1 MFICN
6 TDNPDTQ
13 CEVWEIK
20 VGTYP
25 DGIVVGF
32 VKDGDKYP
40 SVSFVPAKEF
50 WTSKSEGSIL
60 LENFC
65 PKELALDPTFDKDQL
80 YNVVLSAN
88 ASFCIGE
95 CYSGGKK
102 LYLELQPV
110 TTASASTSAAS
121 SSKSPKK
128 RTRQTLAG
136 IESAQTLA
144 LPAAEVRPGLR
155 EIELTVW
162 EGKLK
167 SDLLENDPRWEV
179 WNAKP
184 ASFVFAEDGH
194 APLGDLK
201 RRAAEEW
208 AALVAATP
216 AGSTSLVVAHGA
228 FNRVL
233 LLTALGLP
241 VDDFGFKDGHFAF
254 ENCALVELRWEPGD
268 THAAAWRKR
277 YPTESEWRSR
287 EVEATRRAEV
297 EGGEPPDVEA
307 AEHGAR
313 VQGQQHQKGKEEL

>member
-1 MFICN
+1 MRRLLPLVLTRAALVAANAPGPCRVLLVRHGETNFNAAGRI
-6 TDNPDTQ
+6 Q
-13 CEVWEIK
+13 
-20 VGTYP
+20 GTLE
-25 DGIVVGF
+25 
-32 VKDGDKYP
+32 
-40 SVSFVPAKEF
+40 SEL
-50 WTSKSEGSIL
+50 TSKGQSQAVKLGEFIH
-60 LENFC
+60 EA
-65 PKELALDPTFDKDQL
+65 EAKDVDRV
-80 YNVVLSAN
+80 YV
-88 ASFCIGE
+88 
-95 CYSGGKK
+95 
-102 LYLELQPV
+102 
-110 TTASASTSAAS
+110 
-121 SSKSPKK
+121 SPKK